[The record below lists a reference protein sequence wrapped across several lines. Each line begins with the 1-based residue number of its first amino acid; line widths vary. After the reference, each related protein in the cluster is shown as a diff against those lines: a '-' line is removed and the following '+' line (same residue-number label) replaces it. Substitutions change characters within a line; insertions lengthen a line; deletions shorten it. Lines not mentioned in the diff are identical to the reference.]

1 METETTP
8 ASSPTAVVPIPPAA
22 VEEPTERRF
31 EETLL
36 GGLAP
41 EMPAVE
47 FIEAAPAPEAAP
59 VVEEPMPP
67 PAFEGHEEP
76 VLAAAPDEVHEEPVL
91 LAAPVD
97 ASPEPDMDIMAES
110 SVLPNLEA
118 PAALP
123 AKPTKSLLRRL
134 IDAVPWLPVLTVVV
148 PTGVSATYYGVYASD
163 VFISESHFVV
173 RSAQKQAPTGISA
186 LFQGTGL
193 TRSTDDTYTVH
204 DYMRS
209 RDAMARLEA
218 GKPLRDVFASTTI
231 DRVARFDGFHLDPS
245 QESLF
250 KYYQK
255 MITVDFD
262 TTTGISALKVHA
274 FSAEDARRM
283 NESLLQMGESLVNEL
298 NERSRKD
305 MIDFAQREVARAEEK
320 AREAAAALA
329 AYRNENA
336 VLDPEKQGAMQLQG
350 LAKLQDEL
358 IATTVQITQVK
369 TLSPDNPQLPAL
381 QRRLVSIQGAIAT
394 ETSKVAG
401 GRASLS
407 EKAADYERVAMDR
420 VFAEKQLATALAS
433 LEQARAD
440 AQRKQL
446 YLERIAQP
454 NLPDIGLEP
463 RRARSVLATLLVG
476 LLSWGILAMLIAG
489 VREHRD

>member
-1 METETTP
+1 
-8 ASSPTAVVPIPPAA
+8 
-22 VEEPTERRF
+22 
-31 EETLL
+31 
-36 GGLAP
+36 
-41 EMPAVE
+41 
-47 FIEAAPAPEAAP
+47 
-59 VVEEPMPP
+59 
-67 PAFEGHEEP
+67 
-76 VLAAAPDEVHEEPVL
+76 
-91 LAAPVD
+91 
-97 ASPEPDMDIMAES
+97 
-110 SVLPNLEA
+110 
-118 PAALP
+118 
-123 AKPTKSLLRRL
+123 
-134 IDAVPWLPVLTVVV
+134 
-148 PTGVSATYYGVYASD
+148 
-163 VFISESHFVV
+163 
-173 RSAQKQAPTGISA
+173 
-186 LFQGTGL
+186 
-193 TRSTDDTYTVH
+193 
-204 DYMRS
+204 MRS
-209 RDAMARLEA
+209 RDAMARLDA
-218 GKPLRDVFASTTI
+218 AKPLREVFGSASF
-231 DRVARFDGFHLDPS
+231 DRLARFDGFRLDGS
-245 QESLF
+245 QEALF

-255 MITVDFD
+255 VVGVDFD
-262 TTTGISALKVHA
+262 TTTGISSLKVHA
-274 FSAEDARRM
+274 FDAHDAQRI
-283 NESLLQMGESLVNEL
+283 NEELLQMGEALVNEL
-298 NERSRKD
+298 NERARRD
-305 MIDFAQREVARAEEK
+305 LIDFAQREVARAEEK
-320 AREAAAALA
+320 ARAAAVALS

-381 QRRLVSIQGAIAT
+381 QKRLASIQGAITA

-463 RRARSVLATLLVG
+463 RRARSVFATLLVG

>member
-1 METETTP
+1 MDTELTTEALPSDAASDAP
-8 ASSPTAVVPIPPAA
+8 AS
-22 VEEPTERRF
+22 R
-31 EETLL
+31 
-36 GGLAP
+36 GG
-41 EMPAVE
+41 
-47 FIEAAPAPEAAP
+47 F
-59 VVEEPMPP
+59 
-67 PAFEGHEEP
+67 
-76 VLAAAPDEVHEEPVL
+76 
-91 LAAPVD
+91 
-97 ASPEPDMDIMAES
+97 
-110 SVLPNLEA
+110 
-118 PAALP
+118 
-123 AKPTKSLLRRL
+123 LLRGLVAR
-134 IDAVPWLPVLTVVV
+134 VPWLALLTLVIPTVL
-148 PTGVSATYYGVYASD
+148 SATYYGAYASD
-163 VFISESHFVV
+163 VYISESHFIV
-173 RSAQKQAPTGISA
+173 RSAHKQAPTGITA
-186 LFQGTGL
+186 LFQSSGL
-193 TRSTDDTYTVH
+193 SRSTDDTYTVH

-209 RDAMARLEA
+209 RDAMARLDA
-218 GKPLRDVFASTTI
+218 TKSLRQVFGSASI
-231 DRVARFDGFHLDPS
+231 DRIARFDGFHFEGS

-255 MITVDFD
+255 MVGVEFD
-262 TTTGISALKVHA
+262 TTTGISALRVHA
-274 FSAEDARRM
+274 FDAQDAQRI
-283 NESLLQMGESLVNEL
+283 NEQLLQMGEALVNDL

-305 MIDFAQREVARAEEK
+305 MIDFAQREVAVAEDK
-320 AREAAAALA
+320 ARAAAVALS

-381 QRRLVSIQGAIAT
+381 QKRLVSIQGAISA

-420 VFAEKQLATALAS
+420 MFAEKQLSTALAS

-454 NLPDIGLEP
+454 SLPDVGVEP
-463 RRARSVLATLLVG
+463 RRVRSVLATLFVG
-476 LLSWGILAMLIAG
+476 LLAWGILGMLIAG